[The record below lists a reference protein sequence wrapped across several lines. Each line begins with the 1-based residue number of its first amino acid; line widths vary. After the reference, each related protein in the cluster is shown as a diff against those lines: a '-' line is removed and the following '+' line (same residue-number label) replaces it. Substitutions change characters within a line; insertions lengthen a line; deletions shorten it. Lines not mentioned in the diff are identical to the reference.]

1 MKDAIYI
8 PAYSD
13 GLMTFF
19 ENDDEHIR
27 EVYQPDYEEKK
38 SFRIYN
44 EDFDPYY
51 SGKDF
56 EAAKYMLVSAGVQYK
71 RDNLREK
78 INADKAIVFIDSGG
92 NQLAQQTVNH
102 KIYTDKIAKK

>member
-19 ENDDEHIR
+19 ENDDKHIR
-27 EVYQPDYEEKK
+27 EVYQPDYKKKK

-44 EDFDPYY
+44 EDFDSYY

-71 RDNLREK
+71 RDNLRKK
-78 INADKAIVFIDSGG
+78 INADKAIVFIDSG
-92 NQLAQQTVNH
+92 
-102 KIYTDKIAKK
+102 